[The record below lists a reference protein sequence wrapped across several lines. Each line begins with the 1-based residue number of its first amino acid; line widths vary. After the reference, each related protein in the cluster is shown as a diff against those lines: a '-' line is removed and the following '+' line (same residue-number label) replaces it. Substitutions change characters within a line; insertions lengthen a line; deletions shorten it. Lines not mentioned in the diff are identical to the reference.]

1 MNTPSQLIRAYDRAA
16 EYLEQFR
23 GRTEMPGYLEACQ
36 QLSIAEQDL
45 RTYGKKLRQ
54 NPVERCIA
62 LVRNWHH
69 ARQEGSHVGIEAL
82 IETMRKEIA

>member
-1 MNTPSQLIRAYDRAA
+1 MNPTKLILAYDSAA

-36 QLSIAEQDL
+36 RLSVAEQDL
-45 RTYGKKLRQ
+45 RAYGKKLRQ
-54 NPVERCIA
+54 HPVERCIA

-69 ARQEGSHVGIEAL
+69 ARQEGSHVGIETLVEA
-82 IETMRKEIA
+82 MRKEIA